1 MLSASTP
8 IFTTGGWKTV
18 GSVKA
23 GDELFGYDGLPYP
36 VLAAPP
42 TEMATSTV
50 EVSFSDGSHLVTS
63 RDHYWSFETV
73 NSRKALG
80 RSASPRVKPVAI
92 SSIDL
97 IEQPVHRARKDGIVE
112 HLYSAPA
119 IEPLELPERDYK
131 VEPYMMGRT
140 VGQYKGIFGQ
150 ELPEEY
156 LMGSIAQ
163 RYAFLRGL
171 YDSRRLIF
179 WPSKKQFRVQSA
191 NLRLLIQIQELV
203 ESLGHRTIM
212 VKYRG
217 RGDALIFK
225 AHLPYEPASEGPVKS
240 VRRQV
245 VGAARGPSSQVR
257 KIVIESPSNL
267 FAAGPTLIPTHG

>member
-1 MLSASTP
+1 MLNVNTP
-8 IFTTGGWKTV
+8 IITTGGWKTV
-18 GSVKA
+18 ATISA
-23 GDELFGYDGLPYP
+23 GDHLFGYDGKTYP

-42 TEMATSTV
+42 PEMATSTV
-50 EVSFSDGSHLVTS
+50 LVGFSDGTQVSTS
-63 RDHYWSFETV
+63 RDHFWSLETV

-80 RSASPRVKPVAI
+80 RSASPRVKPVII
-92 SSIDL
+92 SSNDL
-97 IEQPVHRARKDGIVE
+97 TEQPILRPRKDGIVE

-119 IEPLELPERDYK
+119 TEALEMPEREYK
-131 VEPYMMGRT
+131 IEPYMMGRT

-150 ELPEEY
+150 NLPEEY
-156 LMGSIAQ
+156 LMGSVAQ
-163 RYAFLRGL
+163 RHAFLRGL

-179 WPSKKQFRVQSA
+179 WPSKNQFRVQSS
-191 NLRLLIQIQELV
+191 NPKLLIQIQELV
-203 ESLGHRTIM
+203 ESLGHRTIL
-212 VKYRG
+212 VNYRG

-225 AHLPYEPASEGPVKS
+225 AHLPYEPESAGPAKS

-245 VGAARGPSSQVR
+245 LGASRGPSAQVR